1 MSEII
6 LPYWM
11 TALFPLWMVIAAPVG
26 IAVGSLVA
34 YGDRLKEL
42 DASYFKL
49 LARGLANEVP
59 DSKPLDV
66 SKLKQIDA
74 FVNDEPPVN
83 SFVVQVNMMEQYIQA
98 SEVLPR
104 EVKSVAV
111 DLTKSLLSIESRK
124 HSDLSVEQD
133 HILQTIAF
141 THLPETLKLFES
153 LGGSRF
159 RKSKQTASVLEQLKN
174 LKAAVGSVD
183 DSIIKDAEKKLETN
197 RLYLASKFNPGRLS
211 LTSTTKSN

>member
-1 MSEII
+1 MSEIV
-6 LPYWM
+6 LPYWV
-11 TALFPLWMVIAAPVG
+11 TAFFPIWMIVTASVGVAA
-26 IAVGSLVA
+26 GSVA
-34 YGDRLKEL
+34 AYADRLKEL
-42 DASYFKL
+42 DAPYFKL
-49 LARGLANEVP
+49 LARGLADEVQENR
-59 DSKPLDV
+59 PLGS
-66 SKLKQIDA
+66 SKLKQIGTSANDA
-74 FVNDEPPVN
+74 TPVN
-83 SFVVQVNMMEQYIQA
+83 SFLVQVNMMEQYIQV

-104 EVKSVAV
+104 EVKSVAT

-159 RKSKQTASVLEQLKN
+159 KKNKQTASVLEQLKN

>member
-6 LPYWM
+6 LPYWV
-11 TALFPLWMVIAAPVG
+11 TAFFPIWMIIAAPVG
-26 IAVGSLVA
+26 IAIGSFVA

-49 LARGLANEVP
+49 LARGLADEVP
-59 DSKPLDV
+59 DSKPLRA
-66 SKLKQIDA
+66 SKSKQIG
-74 FVNDEPPVN
+74 VSTNDEPPVN
-83 SFVVQVNMMEQYIQA
+83 SFLVQVNMMEQYIQA

-104 EVKSVAV
+104 EVKIVAT

-141 THLPETLKLFES
+141 THLPETLKLFGS

-211 LTSTTKSN
+211 LTSTIKSN